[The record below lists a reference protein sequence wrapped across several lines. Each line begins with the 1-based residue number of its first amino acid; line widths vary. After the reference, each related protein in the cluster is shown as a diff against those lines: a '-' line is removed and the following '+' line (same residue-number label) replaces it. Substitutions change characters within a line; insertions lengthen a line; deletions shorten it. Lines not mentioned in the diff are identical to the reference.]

1 MSTNSGMNCDQKR
14 SGCDKI
20 LKIGTVIDFGILNTS
35 RVGATSEYQKLATFF
50 AKMANSAKIQY
61 LMNG

>member
-1 MSTNSGMNCDQKR
+1 MNCDQKR

-35 RVGATSEYQKLATFF
+35 RVGATSEYQKLATFLQ
-50 AKMANSAKIQY
+50 KWLIQPKF
-61 LMNG
+61 NIS